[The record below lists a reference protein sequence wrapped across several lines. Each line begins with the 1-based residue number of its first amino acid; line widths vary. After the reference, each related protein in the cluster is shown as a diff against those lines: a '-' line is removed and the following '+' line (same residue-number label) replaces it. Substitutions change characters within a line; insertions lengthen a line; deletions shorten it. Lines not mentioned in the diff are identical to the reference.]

1 MTHAFNSVIA
11 EMENS
16 KTAKARLRITGEMC
30 ALLPEANCEI
40 TTADT
45 AIAIGT
51 VQLTSDQIL
60 ECPKK
65 AVSELSTIISNDV
78 PAALF

>member
-1 MTHAFNSVIA
+1 
-11 EMENS
+11 MENS
-16 KTAKARLRITGEMC
+16 KAAKELLRITGETC

-60 ECPKK
+60 
-65 AVSELSTIISNDV
+65 
-78 PAALF
+78 

>member
-1 MTHAFNSVIA
+1 VIT
-11 EMENS
+11 EIENS
-16 KTAKARLRITGEMC
+16 KTAKALLRITGEMC

-60 ECPKK
+60 
-65 AVSELSTIISNDV
+65 
-78 PAALF
+78 

>member
-1 MTHAFNSVIA
+1 MV
-11 EMENS
+11 NS
-16 KTAKARLRITGEMC
+16 KTAKARLRIVGDTP

-51 VQLTSDQIL
+51 FQLTSLQIL
-60 ECPKK
+60 
-65 AVSELSTIISNDV
+65 
-78 PAALF
+78 

>member
-11 EMENS
+11 EIENS

-40 TTADT
+40 TTADA

-60 ECPKK
+60 
-65 AVSELSTIISNDV
+65 
-78 PAALF
+78 